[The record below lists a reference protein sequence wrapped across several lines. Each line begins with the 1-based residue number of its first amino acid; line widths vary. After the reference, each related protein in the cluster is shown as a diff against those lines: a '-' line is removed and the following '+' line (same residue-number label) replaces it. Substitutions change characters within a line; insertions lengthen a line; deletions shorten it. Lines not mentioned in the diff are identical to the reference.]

1 MTVNS
6 LYDMVQQYALS
17 WGLILSRLTGMMLIA
32 PLFASFT
39 LPTEILV
46 ALLIAMSY
54 MTLPHVAAA
63 VPITLPLPT
72 IVTSLAMNFFIG
84 FFIGLIAYT
93 IASAVYAGSEIF
105 GIQSGFNVSGAL
117 DPTVEESPITS
128 ELVYIMSLYVFVSLK
143 GHILIYEAVIKSV
156 EKFPLVLTELPF
168 DQLNTQYFKIFMDMF
183 LFSLQLALPII
194 GLMFLINVLFGLL
207 SRLVPQ
213 LNFFMGAMPAST
225 LIMFV
230 VIIGMIPVWVE
241 LISNAV
247 MKMGPYIDQLLAK

>member
-1 MTVNS
+1 MTVDN
-6 LYDMVQQYALS
+6 LYNMVQQYALS
-17 WGLILSRLTGMMLIA
+17 WGLILSRLTGMMIIA
-32 PLFASFT
+32 PVFASFT
-39 LPTEILV
+39 LPTEILI

-93 IASAVYAGSEIF
+93 IASAVYAGSEVF

-128 ELVYIMSLYVFVSLK
+128 ELVYLISLYVFVSFK

-156 EKFPLVLTELPF
+156 DRFPLVLTDLPF
-168 DQLNTQYFKIFMDMF
+168 DQLNAQYLKIFIDMF

-213 LNFFMGAMPAST
+213 MNVFMVAMPAST

-241 LISNAV
+241 LISGAV
-247 MKMGPYIDQLLAK
+247 MKMEPYLNQLLAK